1 MPWKEVN
8 AMTER
13 LRFIRDARQRVA
25 SFTELCHHYGI
36 SRTTGY
42 KWLERANQSGL
53 DYLQELSRRPQ
64 RCPHATPPEL
74 VQRLIEARRHHPHW
88 GPRKLLKL
96 VHRQDPAQPCPARST
111 VAAILKRHGL
121 VLPRRRRSYPGHPGR
136 PLTPMSAPNVIWTA
150 DYKGQ
155 FKTACQSSSEI
166 P

>member
-1 MPWKEVN
+1 MPWREVN

-42 KWLERANQSGL
+42 KWLDRADQSGL
-53 DYLQELSRRPQ
+53 DYLQELSRRPH

-74 VQRLIEARRHHPHW
+74 VARLIEARRHHPQW

-96 VHRQDPAQPCPARST
+96 VRRQDPRPGRRGARWRPCCDGTAWSCPAGAASIPATLGGRS
-111 VAAILKRHGL
+111 
-121 VLPRRRRSYPGHPGR
+121 RR
-136 PLTPMSAPNVIWTA
+136 
-150 DYKGQ
+150 
-155 FKTACQSSSEI
+155 
-166 P
+166 